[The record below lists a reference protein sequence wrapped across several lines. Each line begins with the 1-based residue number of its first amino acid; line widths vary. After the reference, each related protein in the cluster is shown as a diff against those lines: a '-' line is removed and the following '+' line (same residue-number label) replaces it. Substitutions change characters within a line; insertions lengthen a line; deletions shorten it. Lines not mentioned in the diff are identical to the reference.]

1 MDISDDE
8 RGSLFQRAAV
18 HECIVP
24 IISKYGADG
33 MGKLGLLS
41 SKLNEHLCT
50 NMGNEVQK
58 SGIMTTAVVEVQTIA
73 TCLEMVTDFTDKPV
87 DMQMVDKVVNAKAG
101 VMLLVSQA
109 LQGQQAFTD
118 RLSKLRVGAVAMAT
132 LGPELE
138 EAMAKLQSAKT
149 TGAIAS
155 TLSRLVVWQD
165 SLPPGHV
172 CMQWGHAF
180 QRVSMRK
187 EKKEVVF
194 PGSSKRKACLCEHAT
209 ERVAQEESIAWSQ
222 AQPCLGADSPESARL
237 VPVVQQACA
246 DIARLFQESLMG
258 SRLDV
263 AFCSGVMAAYTT
275 LQDHGRS
282 PVLKCVCHFW

>member
-58 SGIMTTAVVEVQTIA
+58 SGIMTTAVHEVQAIA

-149 TGAIAS
+149 TDAIAS

-165 SLPPGHV
+165 SLPPGHF
-172 CMQWGHAF
+172 CMRWGHAF
-180 QRVSMRK
+180 QRVLMRK

-194 PGSSKRKACLCEHAT
+194 PGFSKRKACLSEQGNLFNT
-209 ERVAQEESIAWSQ
+209 RGLVIMFSPGPS
-222 AQPCLGADSPESARL
+222 CL
-237 VPVVQQACA
+237 
-246 DIARLFQESLMG
+246 
-258 SRLDV
+258 
-263 AFCSGVMAAYTT
+263 
-275 LQDHGRS
+275 LQNE
-282 PVLKCVCHFW
+282 